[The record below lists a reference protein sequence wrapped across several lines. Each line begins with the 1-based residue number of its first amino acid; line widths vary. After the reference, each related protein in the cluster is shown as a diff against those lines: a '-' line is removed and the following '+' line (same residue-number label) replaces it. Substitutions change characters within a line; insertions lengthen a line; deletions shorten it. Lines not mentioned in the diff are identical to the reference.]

1 MKPHPT
7 LFFSFSLSLWY
18 THTHTHTHLPYLLG
32 SIQTDVGVHRTRNV
46 SLRGAHL
53 CIPPPTEEK
62 TKRSQK
68 NPAKKMEDYED
79 YSYHDNT
86 SDNDSYED
94 YHTVCEKH
102 DVRSFAGA
110 FLPVVYS
117 ISFVIGVAGNA
128 MVVAVYAY
136 HKRLKTMT
144 DAFVVHLAVAD
155 LLLLFTLPFW
165 AVDAARG
172 WQVGAVL
179 CKLVSAL
186 YTINFTCSMLLLACI
201 SVDRYLAITAVG
213 RDRGQGRGFRPSY
226 CSRVCL
232 LCWVAAFTLG
242 VPDLVFSTVVSTVSG
257 RTACLAVYSHEM
269 VPVTRACLE
278 VAEVLLGFLL
288 PLTVMLFCYSRVVC
302 TIGVLPL
309 ERRGR
314 KWKVIRVL
322 LAVVGVFVI
331 TQLPYNVVKFCR
343 AMDSAY
349 ALVSHCEVSKALDRA
364 AQVTESLALTHCCL
378 NPVLYAFIG
387 SSFRQHVLKFAKG
400 LEERRRR
407 RRRTGSIETEQGV
420 DIDLNSH
427 AGSQE
432 TSTFSI

>member
-1 MKPHPT
+1 M
-7 LFFSFSLSLWY
+7 
-18 THTHTHTHLPYLLG
+18 
-32 SIQTDVGVHRTRNV
+32 
-46 SLRGAHL
+46 
-53 CIPPPTEEK
+53 EE
-62 TKRSQK
+62 
-68 NPAKKMEDYED
+68 EYED
-79 YSYHDNT
+79 YFHDNT
-86 SDNDSYED
+86 SDNYSYDD
-94 YHTVCEKH
+94 YHTVCEKA
-102 DVRSFAGA
+102 DVRSFGGA

-117 ISFVIGVAGNA
+117 ISLIVGVAGNA

-136 HKRLKTMT
+136 YKRLRTMT

-165 AVDAARG
+165 AVDAVQG
-172 WQVGAVL
+172 WQVGVLL

-201 SVDRYLAITAVG
+201 GVDRYLSITPTG
-213 RDRGQGRGFRPSY
+213 RDRGLGQLFRPKH
-226 CSRVCL
+226 CTKVCL
-232 LCWVAAFTLG
+232 LCWLAAFMLG
-242 VPDLVFSTVVSTVSG
+242 VPDLVYSTVVSTVSG
-257 RTACLAVYSHEM
+257 RMACLAVYSNEM
-269 VPVTRACLE
+269 APVARASLE
-278 VAEVLLGFLL
+278 VTEVLLGFLL
-288 PLTVMLFCYSRVVC
+288 PLTVMLVCYSRVVC
-302 TIGVLPL
+302 TIEALPL

-322 LAVVGVFVI
+322 LAVGGVFVV

-349 ALVSHCEVSKALDRA
+349 ALVTHCGVSKALDRA

-378 NPVLYAFIG
+378 NPVLYAFVG
-387 SSFRQHVLKFAKG
+387 SSFRQHVLKLAKAF
-400 LEERRRR
+400 EERRRR
-407 RRRTGSIETEQGV
+407 RNRRRTGSVQAEEQGV